1 MGDDNMPTKLEMIF
15 QLIKAGYKAGQ
26 INDLLAEEA
35 NAQHEGSGGEKPA
48 VIPPK
53 EDGQPEPAKPEEQ
66 PEPERQPEP
75 EDKLKEENKRL
86 SKQVEDLTKKLSEAQ
101 TANTRQNNA
110 SVNTPDPQEDLNEIM
125 KRFM

>member
-1 MGDDNMPTKLEMIF
+1 MPTKLEMIF

-26 INDLLAEEA
+26 INDLLAEDA
-35 NAQHEGSGGEKPA
+35 NAQHEGSGAERPA
-48 VIPPK
+48 ETAPK
-53 EDGQPEPAKPEEQ
+53 EVTQPEQAKANEQ

-75 EDKLKEENKRL
+75 EDKSQIEQL

-101 TANTRQNNA
+101 AANTRQNNA
-110 SVNTPDPQEDLNEIM
+110 SVKTRDPQEDLNEIM

>member
-1 MGDDNMPTKLEMIF
+1 MPTKLEKIF
-15 QLIKAGYKAGQ
+15 VLAKAGYKISE
-26 INDLLAEEA
+26 INDLLSEEA
-35 NAQHEGSGGEKPA
+35 NAQQEDTGGEKPA

-53 EDGQPEPAKPEEQ
+53 EEGQPEPEKPKEQ
-66 PEPERQPEP
+66 PGSERQPET
-75 EDKLKEENKRL
+75 EDTLKEENKKL

-110 SVNTPDPQEDLNEIM
+110 SVKTQDPQEDLNEIM

>member
-1 MGDDNMPTKLEMIF
+1 MPTKLEMIF

-26 INDLLAEEA
+26 INDLLAEDA
-35 NAQHEGSGGEKPA
+35 NAQHEDPGGEKPA
-48 VIPPK
+48 ETAPK
-53 EDGQPEPAKPEEQ
+53 EVTQPEPEKPEEQ
-66 PEPERQPEP
+66 PGSERQPET
-75 EDKLKEENKRL
+75 EDTLKEENKKL

-110 SVNTPDPQEDLNEIM
+110 SVKTPDPQEDLNEIM